1 MKPIF
6 KRMLSGVL
14 SAVIALSATPIVSA
28 YAEKGEEY
36 FTYCTDDYTVT
47 YSVTNNWSSNYQGS
61 VKIFNNSD
69 KIIHDWSLAYVNDL
83 ETTQIWNANA
93 EVYNSIKFVR
103 NAGYNQDILP
113 NESVEFGFI
122 GTSDNMKIPEK
133 FQLISA
139 PSYVD
144 PSDFSA
150 SFTVLNNWGTGYT
163 AALTLTNETNRIIE
177 DWFIDFEWDSQVD
190 TVWNAVL
197 LEQNGSHFVM
207 GNSSYNQNIEPG
219 QSVTICL
226 QSNNIN
232 GVISQPY
239 NISVQEYGLARNNAI
254 NDLLNVRDISIDTS
268 KFPETDENSYYVVD
282 EIDSISGSIRPGLIA
297 VSADYT
303 IENAWGKVISSG
315 SFEPDSNWTIPNIGL
330 VIGNNRVTVN
340 TVFND
345 GTEATNS
352 KWLFNLAEENVRN
365 IDIDL
370 NDSDGDGLDNY
381 CEEIYGTNPE
391 LPDTDGDDLT
401 DYQELAETGTNP
413 LIVDSNNDGIT
424 DGHDDYDRDSI
435 DTITEYS
442 LGTNPFCIDSDYD
455 ELTDYEELYIYNTN
469 PLINDTDED
478 SAKDGWE
485 IINNYNPLVPDD
497 FFQSSAIVDGV
508 GTSAEINV
516 KASDGSVSSLTAEAI
531 GYTPYLNAAVPG
543 YMGSGFDI
551 NMDGDFVS
559 AELKITFDE
568 LFLEDDNLDPVIY
581 YYNEETGELE
591 EVYTEWDGTSNYVTA
606 KLEHFSKY
614 ILLNRVDFNEIFER
628 DFELPEGTDVR
639 PYEFVFIIDSS
650 GSMKNNDPTN
660 IRLEVAKSFVDKMG
674 DDDKAQVMAFDKENY
689 FYTSEFI
696 SDKTELKNAID
707 KIPNNGSYTYIG
719 AAVSAGLELFSAD
732 YDGTRRYIILLTD
745 GISHD
750 TLPTNYEEIAETK
763 QVQIIT
769 IGLGSGVSKSFL
781 EAIATNTA
789 PDNQN
794 GLYYFASSASDLSE
808 TFTKIEKEVKK
819 EDPYKDSNNDG
830 ITDAQTKLFCEGKLK
845 TNTGINPFA
854 GYTYEEIQND
864 TDGDLDDD
872 GLINGEEVHLDK
884 TTTNS
889 RYVSMTSDPRDAD
902 YDRDGFNDAQEVKH
916 NTSPYRFNM
925 LTGDVQYLTRNEQY
939 LASSYSDDYIHSK
952 ALKAQLAAGNALFRF
967 KLKYTQDYEIALSN
981 YFVTAAKVLSG
992 PELEEELRSTM
1003 LDYLTSKTS
1012 EFSDWL
1018 SDRYTFDGILNPVL
1032 AQKTVALADK
1042 QTQLCLT
1049 GWEWVIA
1056 VRDLT
1061 HDLESGAVT
1070 LEECVNNFADI
1081 NNKYR
1086 PLMEELS
1093 PKGIKD
1099 VLSLD
1104 FLFDDLESMPVPAS
1118 TGKFAQCIKV
1128 GGKVMEVG
1136 GYVLIGAKGAVNSY
1150 NAVASIAAYASID
1163 DQYERSE
1170 YLMEAIME
1178 HSDIDEMCD
1187 AASNLKKVIE
1197 GERSEY
1203 VELVSPIL
1211 SSLAEGG
1218 KTYLVNAIVNGS
1230 SKFSPWVFA
1239 IDAGLA
1245 VGDFM
1250 WNISDIDE
1258 ASLAAIALGDAATCL
1273 SEQIRINLS
1282 YYENSDYSVLDNDD
1296 IAMINNLA
1304 QLRICAEDEFMIVM
1318 DNYPKL
1324 FNLIHKVLAGDWLVD
1339 ATEEACEGNINCI
1352 IQIMD
1357 QSPLLVAVKHYD
1369 E

>member
-1 MKPIF
+1 M
-6 KRMLSGVL
+6 
-14 SAVIALSATPIVSA
+14 
-28 YAEKGEEY
+28 
-36 FTYCTDDYTVT
+36 
-47 YSVTNNWSSNYQGS
+47 
-61 VKIFNNSD
+61 
-69 KIIHDWSLAYVNDL
+69 
-83 ETTQIWNANA
+83 
-93 EVYNSIKFVR
+93 
-103 NAGYNQDILP
+103 
-113 NESVEFGFI
+113 
-122 GTSDNMKIPEK
+122 
-133 FQLISA
+133 
-139 PSYVD
+139 
-144 PSDFSA
+144 
-150 SFTVLNNWGTGYT
+150 
-163 AALTLTNETNRIIE
+163 
-177 DWFIDFEWDSQVD
+177 
-190 TVWNAVL
+190 
-197 LEQNGSHFVM
+197 
-207 GNSSYNQNIEPG
+207 
-219 QSVTICL
+219 
-226 QSNNIN
+226 
-232 GVISQPY
+232 
-239 NISVQEYGLARNNAI
+239 
-254 NDLLNVRDISIDTS
+254 
-268 KFPETDENSYYVVD
+268 
-282 EIDSISGSIRPGLIA
+282 
-297 VSADYT
+297 
-303 IENAWGKVISSG
+303 
-315 SFEPDSNWTIPNIGL
+315 
-330 VIGNNRVTVN
+330 
-340 TVFND
+340 
-345 GTEATNS
+345 
-352 KWLFNLAEENVRN
+352 
-365 IDIDL
+365 
-370 NDSDGDGLDNY
+370 
-381 CEEIYGTNPE
+381 
-391 LPDTDGDDLT
+391 
-401 DYQELAETGTNP
+401 
-413 LIVDSNNDGIT
+413 
-424 DGHDDYDRDSI
+424 
-435 DTITEYS
+435 
-442 LGTNPFCIDSDYD
+442 
-455 ELTDYEELYIYNTN
+455 
-469 PLINDTDED
+469 
-478 SAKDGWE
+478 
-485 IINNYNPLVPDD
+485 
-497 FFQSSAIVDGV
+497 
-508 GTSAEINV
+508 
-516 KASDGSVSSLTAEAI
+516 

-543 YMGSGFDI
+543 YMGSGFDV

-568 LFLEDDNLDPVIY
+568 LFLEDENLDPVIY
-581 YYNEETGELE
+581 YYNEVTGELE
-591 EVYTEWDGTSNYVTA
+591 EIDTEWDGSSNFVTA

-628 DFELPEGTDVR
+628 DFELPEDTDVR
-639 PYEFVFIIDSS
+639 PFEFVFIIDSS

-674 DDDKAQVMAFDKENY
+674 ADDKAQVMAFDKENY
-689 FYTSEFI
+689 CYTCEFI
-696 SDKTELKNAID
+696 SDKKELKKAID
-707 KIPNNGSYTYIG
+707 KISNDGSYTYIG
-719 AAVSAGLELFSAD
+719 AAVSTGLELFPAD
-732 YDGTRRYIILLTD
+732 YDDTRRYIILLTD

-750 TLPTNYEEIAETK
+750 TLPTNYEEIAKTK

-781 EAIATNTA
+781 EAIATSTA

-889 RYVSMTSDPRDAD
+889 RFVSMTSDPRDAD
-902 YDRDGFNDAQEVKH
+902 YDRDGFNDSQEVKH

-952 ALKAQLAAGNALFRF
+952 VLKAQLAAGNALLRF

-981 YFVTAAKVLSG
+981 YFVTAAKVLSC

-1012 EFSDWL
+1012 EVSDWL
-1018 SDRYTFDGILNPVL
+1018 SDRYTYDGIINPVL
-1032 AQKTVALADK
+1032 AQKTAVLANK
-1042 QTQLCLT
+1042 QTQLYLT
-1049 GWEWVIA
+1049 GWEWVNA
-1056 VRDLT
+1056 VKNLSS
-1061 HDLESGAVT
+1061 DLEKGAIT

-1081 NNKYR
+1081 NNKYQ

-1104 FLFDDLESMPVPAS
+1104 FLFDELDSMPVPAS
-1118 TGKFAQCIKV
+1118 TGKFAKLIDYGDKAMRV
-1128 GGKVMEVG
+1128 GS
-1136 GYVLIGAKGAVNSY
+1136 YILIGTKGVVNSY

-1170 YLMEAIME
+1170 YLIEAIME

-1197 GERSEY
+1197 CERSEY
-1203 VELVSPIL
+1203 VELVSHIL

-1230 SKFSPWVFA
+1230 SKLSPWVFA

-1245 VGDFM
+1245 VGDVL

-1258 ASLAAIALGDAATCL
+1258 ASLATIALGDAATCL
-1273 SEQIRINLS
+1273 AKQININLS
-1282 YYENSDYSVLDNDD
+1282 YYENSDYSVLGYDD

-1304 QLRICAEDEFMIVM
+1304 QLRICGEDEFMTVM

-1324 FNLIHKVLAGDWLVD
+1324 FNLVHKVLAGDWLVD
-1339 ATEEACEGNINCI
+1339 ATEEASEANKDCI
-1352 IQIMD
+1352 IQIMN
-1357 QSPLLVAVKHYD
+1357 QSPMLVAIKQYD

>member
-6 KRMLSGVL
+6 KRLLSGVL
-14 SAVIALSATPIVSA
+14 SALIATSAVPIVSA
-28 YAEKGEEY
+28 HAEKSTEF
-36 FTYCTDDYTVT
+36 FTYSTDEYTVT
-47 YSVTNNWSSNYQGS
+47 YSITNHWDNNYQGWI
-61 VKIFNNSD
+61 KIFNNSE
-69 KIIHDWSLAYVNDL
+69 KTIHDWSLAYVNDL
-83 ETTQIWNANA
+83 ETTQLWNASA
-93 EVYNSIKFVR
+93 EVYNSVKFVR

-122 GTSDNMKIPEK
+122 GTSADMKTPEK
-133 FQLISA
+133 FQLITA

-150 SFTVLNNWGTGYT
+150 SFNILNDWGTGYT

-177 DWFIDFEWDSQVD
+177 DWFIDFEWDYPVD

-232 GVISQPY
+232 GVISHPY

-268 KFPETDENSYYVVD
+268 EFPETDENSYYVVD

-303 IENAWGKVISSG
+303 IENTWGKVISSG

-340 TVFND
+340 TVFSD

-381 CEEIYGTNPE
+381 CEEIYGTDPE
-391 LPDTDGDDLT
+391 LPDTDGDGLT

-424 DGHDDYDRDSI
+424 DGHDDYDNDSI

-442 LGTNPFCIDSDYD
+442 LGTNPFCIDSDCD
-455 ELTDYEELYIYNTN
+455 GLTDYEELYTYSTD
-469 PLINDTDED
+469 PLIKDTDGD
-478 SAKDGWE
+478 SANDGWE
-485 IINNYNPLVPDD
+485 IENDYNPLVSDD
-497 FFQSSAIVDGV
+497 FFQNSVLVDGI
-508 GTSAEINV
+508 GTTAEITV
-516 KASDGSVSSLTAEAI
+516 TAADGSVSSLNAEAM

-551 NMDGDFVS
+551 NMDGDFTS

-568 LFLEDDNLDPVIY
+568 LFLEDENLDPVIY
-581 YYNEETGELE
+581 YYNEKTGELE
-591 EVYTEWDGTSNYVTA
+591 EVDTQWDGSSNFVTA
-606 KLEHFSKY
+606 KLAHFSKY

-628 DFELPEGTDVR
+628 DFELSGDTDTR
-639 PYEFVFIIDSS
+639 PFEFVFVIDSS
-650 GSMKNNDPTN
+650 GSMSSNDPGDL
-660 IRLEVAKSFVDKMG
+660 RLDVAKEFVDKMG
-674 DDDKAQVMAFDKENY
+674 ADDKAQIMAFDSDTY
-689 FYTSEFI
+689 FYTNNFT
-696 SDKTELKNAID
+696 SDKTELKNAIN
-707 KIPNNGSYTYIG
+707 KIPNNGDATFIG
-719 AAVSAGLELFSAD
+719 FAVNAGLDLFSID
-732 YDGTRRYIILLTD
+732 YDNTRRYLILLTD

-750 TLPTNYEEIAETK
+750 ELPTDYAEISKTK

-769 IGLGSGVSKSFL
+769 IGLGNGVSKSFL
-781 EAIATNTA
+781 EAIANNTA
-789 PDNQN
+789 PDSQK
-794 GLYYFASSASDLSE
+794 GLYYFASSASDLTD
-808 TFTKIEKEVKK
+808 TFEKIEKEVKK
-819 EDPYKDSNNDG
+819 EDPYLDSNGDN
-830 ITDAQTKLFCEGKLK
+830 ITDAQTKLFCEGKLT

-854 GYTYEEIQND
+854 GYTYDDIQND
-864 TDGDLDDD
+864 LDGDLDND
-872 GLINGEEVHLDK
+872 GLKNGEEIHIDK

-889 RYVSMTSDPRDAD
+889 RFVTMTSDPRYAD
-902 YDRDGFNDAQEVKH
+902 YDRDGYNDKQEMKH
-916 NTSPYRFNM
+916 KTDPYRFNM
-925 LTGDVQYLTRNEQY
+925 ASNDVDYLTNNEQF
-939 LASSYSDDYIHSK
+939 LASSYSDDYINSK
-952 ALKAQLAAGNALFRF
+952 ALKVQLAAGNALFRF
-967 KLKYTQDYEIALSN
+967 KLKYTHDYEIALSN
-981 YFVTAAKVLSG
+981 YLITAAKVLSG
-992 PELEEELRSTM
+992 PELEEELKSTM
-1003 LDYLTSKTS
+1003 LDYMTSKTS
-1012 EFSDWL
+1012 EISDWL
-1018 SDRYTFDGILNPVL
+1018 NDRYTFDGILNPVF
-1032 AQKTVALADK
+1032 AQKTVVLADK
-1042 QTQLCLT
+1042 QIRLCKT
-1049 GWEWVIA
+1049 GREWVDA
-1056 VRDLT
+1056 VADLT
-1061 HDLESGAVT
+1061 HNLESGAIT

-1104 FLFDDLESMPVPAS
+1104 FFLDDLDKIPVPAS
-1118 TGKFAQCIKV
+1118 TGKFAKYLKV
-1128 GGKVMEVG
+1128 GGKIMEIG
-1136 GYVLIGAKGAVNSY
+1136 GYVLIGAKGVVNSY

-1170 YLMEAIME
+1170 YLLSAIID
-1178 HSDIDEMCD
+1178 HSEIKEMRD
-1187 AASNLKKVIE
+1187 AAVNLKKTIE

-1203 VELVSPIL
+1203 VEMVSPIL

-1218 KTYLVNAIVNGS
+1218 KTYLVSAIVEGGG
-1230 SKFSPWVFA
+1230 KFAPWVFA

-1245 VGDFM
+1245 VGDIM

-1282 YYENSDYSVLDNDD
+1282 YYEDANYCVLNRND

-1304 QLRICAEDEFMIVM
+1304 QLRICGEDEFMVVM

-1324 FNLIHKVLAGDWLVD
+1324 FNLVHKLLAGDWLVD
-1339 ATEEACEGNINCI
+1339 ATEEACEGNKSLI
-1352 IQIMD
+1352 IQITN
-1357 QSPLLVAVKHYD
+1357 QSPRLVAITQYD